1 MFEDWLNL
9 LAGNDYDE
17 PRLVELLKTMDIPT
31 RDALIAT
38 AIDPTD
44 YTPEQIRAMC
54 TPKADKAIGDAM
66 HRATAR
72 PRQIS
77 PVSAGALNRVAQEAN
92 TADAH
97 ALTAY
102 VDWWHGWD
110 RWAYVRMNDAY
121 ALNPNHSLT
130 AIVFTLYAKN
140 IRPDAFAARIEER
153 NDGNE

>member
-1 MFEDWLNL
+1 MIEDWLNL

-31 RDALIAT
+31 RDALIMV

-44 YTPEQIRAMC
+44 YTPEQVRAMC
-54 TPKADKAIGDAM
+54 TPKADRAIRDAM
-66 HRATAR
+66 RRAAAR

-77 PVSAGALNRVAQEAN
+77 PVRADALNRVTLKAN

-97 ALTAY
+97 ALAAY

-110 RWAYVRMNDAY
+110 RWAYERILDASM
-121 ALNPNHSLT
+121 LVPRHSLT
-130 AIVFTLYAKN
+130 AIIAGLYAN
-140 IRPDAFAARIEER
+140 NMRPDTLLS
-153 NDGNE
+153 D